1 VAYRTRHLQWHGLTN
16 KFHTN
21 LLIGSNVDVG
31 GGQTHRT
38 GGDLISL
45 HFRFRKES
53 RLKVNSA
60 VFELICVDR
69 RFEGNKRIFAPF
81 QTRLKISYP

>member
-1 VAYRTRHLQWHGLTN
+1 VAYRTRHLQWNGLPT

-21 LLIGSNVDVG
+21 LLIGTNGDG
-31 GGQTHRT
+31 GGRHTDR

-45 HFRFRKES
+45 HFCFRKES
-53 RLKVNSA
+53 RLKIKST
-60 VFELICVDR
+60 VFELLYADR
-69 RFEGNKRIFAPF
+69 HIEGNKRIFAPSC